1 MIREE
6 KLISIAVLTVLLYAL
21 GILLD
26 ASFFLIPFPL
36 FDLIFFAVFVQF
48 LFWNRVAIKGYI
60 WFYFSAALL
69 QVFCNPLFLGTA
81 LSSAHLNQLDDFL
94 IVDVLKLVSK
104 LLLIATLIFWRFQ
117 RKLKFSLLIVLA
129 FSLFVML
136 GMTEDFFWISSLA
149 PAIVAFQLWR
159 EDQRNPFRYLWILQ
173 SIFDLFTVV
182 MLHYAR

>member
-36 FDLIFFAVFVQF
+36 FDIIFFAVFVQI
-48 LFWNRVAIKGYI
+48 LFWNRNAIKGYI
-60 WFYFSAALL
+60 WIYFSAALL
-69 QVFCNPLFLGTA
+69 QVFYNPLFLGVA

-117 RKLKFSLLIVLA
+117 RKLKFPLLIVLA

-136 GMTEDFFWISSLA
+136 GMTEDFFWISPLA

-159 EDQRNPFRYLWILQ
+159 EDQHNPFKIGRAH
-173 SIFDLFTVV
+173 V
-182 MLHYAR
+182 

>member
-1 MIREE
+1 MIREA

-48 LFWNRVAIKGYI
+48 LFWNRIAIKGYI
-60 WFYFSAALL
+60 WVYLSAALL

-81 LSSAHLNQLDDFL
+81 LSSSHLNQLDDFL
-94 IVDVLKLVSK
+94 IVDVLKLISK

-117 RKLKFSLLIVLA
+117 RKIKFSLLIVLA
-129 FSLFVML
+129 FSLFVLL
-136 GMTEDFFWISSLA
+136 GMTENFLWISPLA

-173 SIFDLFTVV
+173 SIFDLFTIV

>member
-48 LFWNRVAIKGYI
+48 LFWNRIAIKGYI
-60 WFYFSAALL
+60 WVYFSAGLL
-69 QVFCNPLFLGTA
+69 QVFYNPLFLGAA
-81 LSSAHLNQLDDFL
+81 LSSAHLNHLDDFF

-104 LLLIATLIFWRFQ
+104 LLLIATLIFWRFH

-136 GMTEDFFWISSLA
+136 GMTEDFFWVSPLA

-159 EDQRNPFRYLWILQ
+159 VDQRNPFRYLWILQ
-173 SIFDLFTVV
+173 SIFDLLTVV

>member
-48 LFWNRVAIKGYI
+48 LFWNRNVIKGYI
-60 WFYFSAALL
+60 WVYFSAALL

-104 LLLIATLIFWRFQ
+104 LFFIERLIFLSFL
-117 RKLKFSLLIVLA
+117 LKVNLYVLIVVA
-129 FSLFVML
+129 FRGFVML
-136 GMTEDFFWISSLA
+136 GMTEDFFWISPLA

-159 EDQRNPFRYLWILQ
+159 VDQRNPFRYLWILQ

-182 MLHYAR
+182 MLHYAN

>member
-48 LFWNRVAIKGYI
+48 LFWNRNAIKGYI
-60 WFYFSAALL
+60 WIYFSAALL
-69 QVFCNPLFLGTA
+69 QVFYNPLFLGVA

-117 RKLKFSLLIVLA
+117 RKLKFPLLIVLF

-136 GMTEDFFWISSLA
+136 GMTEDFFWISPLA

-173 SIFDLFTVV
+173 SIFDFFTVV

>member
-48 LFWNRVAIKGYI
+48 LFWNRNALKGYI
-60 WFYFSAALL
+60 WFYFSAVLL

-94 IVDVLKLVSK
+94 TSILTYVIDQKELNLFQVTMTLVPTRT
-104 LLLIATLIFWRFQ
+104 LL
-117 RKLKFSLLIVLA
+117 
-129 FSLFVML
+129 
-136 GMTEDFFWISSLA
+136 
-149 PAIVAFQLWR
+149 
-159 EDQRNPFRYLWILQ
+159 
-173 SIFDLFTVV
+173 
-182 MLHYAR
+182 